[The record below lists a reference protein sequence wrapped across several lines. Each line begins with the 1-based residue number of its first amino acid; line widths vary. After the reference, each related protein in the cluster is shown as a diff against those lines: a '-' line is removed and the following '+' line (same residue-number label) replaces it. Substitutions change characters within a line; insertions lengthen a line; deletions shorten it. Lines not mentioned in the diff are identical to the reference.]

1 MILSSRSVARRFK
14 KAPACLLIAW
24 LLMAL
29 ACSQQENSTSGS
41 KQAPLERLNAQK
53 TYAELC
59 ASCHGIQARGGV
71 GPDLTVSRFKYG
83 KNRREIEKSI
93 LDGRSGGMPAF
104 GSHLKPEEAV
114 VLADY
119 LLSL

>member
-1 MILSSRSVARRFK
+1 MILFSRSVARLFK
-14 KAPACLLIAW
+14 KAPVCLLIAW
-24 LLMAL
+24 LLMAS
-29 ACSQQENSTSGS
+29 ACSQQENSTTGS
-41 KQAPLERLNAQK
+41 KQAPSERMHAQK
-53 TYAELC
+53 IYTELC
-59 ASCHGIQARGGV
+59 AGCHGVQARGGV

-83 KNRREIEKSI
+83 KNRLAIEKSI

-114 VLADY
+114 ALAEY